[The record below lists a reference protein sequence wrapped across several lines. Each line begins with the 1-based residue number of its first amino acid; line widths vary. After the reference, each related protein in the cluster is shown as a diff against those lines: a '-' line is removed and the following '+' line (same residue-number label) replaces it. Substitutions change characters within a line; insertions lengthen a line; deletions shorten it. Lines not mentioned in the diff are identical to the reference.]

1 MTNKYKV
8 LFLCRDN
15 SIRSIIAEALLHELA
30 AHRFDAFSAGPEPAA
45 GIHPQ
50 ALAQL
55 QPGIAGR
62 APLSPKSWLEF
73 TGEWAPRMDV
83 VIALDEAVD
92 ALHAPAFPGQP
103 LFLHWSIAD
112 PLAGEAAGA
121 DELARLFDKTFWQTV
136 RQVSAFIAQP
146 EYARRTA
153 NGVTSEHAGE
163 AAEASGIVDARNAVN
178 TANGGGSRALR
189 GASGHFE
196 VAARAPSSVAARA

>member
-30 AHRFDAFSAGPEPAA
+30 GHRFDAFSAGPEPAA
-45 GIHPQ
+45 RIHPQ

-62 APLSPKSWLEF
+62 TPLSPKSWLEF
-73 TGEWAPRMDV
+73 TGEWAPRMDI
-83 VIALDEAVD
+83 VIALDKSVD

-103 LFLHWSIAD
+103 LFLDWSIAD

-121 DELARLFDKTFWQTV
+121 DDLARLFDKTFWQTV
-136 RQVSAFIAQP
+136 QQVNAFIAQP
-146 EYARRTA
+146 EYARHA
-153 NGVTSEHAGE
+153 VKAVSSEHAGE
-163 AAEASGIVDARNAVN
+163 AANAIGIVDALSAVN
-178 TANGGGSRALR
+178 TASDGGSRTLR
-189 GASGHFE
+189 GATGHFE
-196 VAARAPSSVAARA
+196 AAARAPSNLAVRA